1 MATTLSKVRPLY
13 DKVLIER
20 SKADDKSKG
29 GIILPDS
36 SKEKPKEGTVVALGD
51 GRVDDSGNRVA
62 FTIKKGDRV
71 LFKSYAGTDVKI
83 DGKEFILMSE
93 EDILAV
99 IE

>member
-1 MATTLSKVRPLY
+1 MATNVRPLN

-20 SKADDKSKG
+20 AKAEEKTKG

-36 SKEKPKEGTVVALGD
+36 SKEKPKEGKIVAV
-51 GRVDDSGNRVA
+51 GRGRLNTETGEWLPFQV
-62 FTIKKGDRV
+62 KKGDKI

-83 DGKEFILMSE
+83 DGKDYILMSE
-93 EDILAV
+93 EEILAV

>member
-1 MATTLSKVRPLY
+1 MATNVRPLN

-20 SKADDKSKG
+20 AKAEDKTKG

-36 SKEKPKEGTVVALGD
+36 SKEKPKEGKIVAVGQ
-51 GRVDDSGNRVA
+51 GRLNDKGERLPFQV
-62 FTIKKGDRV
+62 KKGDKV

-83 DGKEFILMSE
+83 DGNDYILMSE
-93 EDILAV
+93 EEILAV

>member
-1 MATTLSKVRPLY
+1 MATNVRPLN

-20 SKADDKSKG
+20 AKAEEKTKG

-36 SKEKPKEGTVVALGD
+36 SKEKPKEGKIVAVGQ
-51 GRVDDSGNRVA
+51 GRITEQGERLPFQV
-62 FTIKKGDRV
+62 KKGDKV

-83 DGKEFILMSE
+83 DGKDYILMSE
-93 EDILAV
+93 EEILAV

>member
-1 MATTLSKVRPLY
+1 MATKVRPLN

-20 SKADDKSKG
+20 AKAEDKTKG

-36 SKEKPKEGTVVALGD
+36 SKEKPKEGKIVAVGQ
-51 GRVDDSGNRVA
+51 GRIAENGERVG
-62 FTIKKGDRV
+62 FQVKTGDRV

-83 DGKEFILMSE
+83 DGKDYILMSE
-93 EDILAV
+93 EEVLAV

>member
-1 MATTLSKVRPLY
+1 MATNVRPLN

-20 SKADDKSKG
+20 AKAEDKTKG

-36 SKEKPKEGTVVALGD
+36 SKEKPKEGKIVAVGQ
-51 GRVDDSGNRVA
+51 GRINDKGERLPFQV
-62 FTIKKGDRV
+62 KKGDKV

-83 DGKEFILMSE
+83 DGKDYILMSE
-93 EDILAV
+93 EEILAV

>member
-1 MATTLSKVRPLY
+1 MATKVRPLN

-20 SKADDKSKG
+20 AKADDKTKG

-36 SKEKPKEGTVVALGD
+36 SKEKPKEGKVVAVGD
-51 GRVDDSGNRVA
+51 GRFAENGERIPFQVKAGN
-62 FTIKKGDRV
+62 RV

-83 DGKEFILMSE
+83 DGKDYILMSE
-93 EDILAV
+93 EEILAV